1 MSAKKLDL
9 GKAIERERSEPKL
22 SEEQASKQAEEKK
35 DKNSQ
40 PFEIRLKSELVEEKI
55 DVAAMKIKIGMAAD
69 KVIKAAGKPH
79 STFEWYA
86 GNLKYNYGNV
96 WVVMENGVVTCLV
109 HDKHFEKYWGLDDYR
124 QRNPGAI
131 IK

>member
-9 GKAIERERSEPKL
+9 EKAIERERSEPKL
-22 SEEQASKQAEEKK
+22 SEVQASKPAEEKK

-40 PFEIRLKSELVEEKI
+40 PFEIRLKSELVEEII
-55 DVAAMKIKIGMAAD
+55 DVAAKKIKIGMTAD
-69 KVIKAAGKPH
+69 KVIKAAGKPR

-96 WVVMENGVVTCLV
+96 WAVMENGVVTCLV

-124 QRNPGAI
+124 RRNPGAI